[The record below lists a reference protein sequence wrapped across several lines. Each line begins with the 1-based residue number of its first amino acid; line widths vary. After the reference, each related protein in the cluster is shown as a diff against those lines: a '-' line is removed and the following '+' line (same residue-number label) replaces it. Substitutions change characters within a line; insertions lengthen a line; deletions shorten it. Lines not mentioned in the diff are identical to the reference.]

1 MAGPGL
7 TLTQFSGGDKVDSFD
22 TQVLPKV
29 AEMESKRASIV
40 GSITTAKSSFS
51 SASSGIGSGWTNGS
65 GVGVKSALDNTI
77 VEGTNR
83 IEISMNGSLATLISK
98 IGEFKEPIDYIKDLI
113 KVTNN
118 LKCGENVPKA
128 SSTSTSKSE
137 KGTSKTS
144 STSDSKSG
152 GSTSKT
158 SSTSNPE
165 SNSVYQAND
174 QAQIDANYKIIESAV
189 AAVAQAI
196 DSLAAAATGE
206 SLGIVGNVCNGVPL
220 GAMTTMDLS
229 TITVPSFSSPSGTS
243 TTTSAGSIDELKA
256 QVEADVEYL
265 NTTEK
270 VPSADFFSSE
280 KGKEVM
286 SHLMAYYN
294 VVNNA
299 YLNGEITYDQHKEY
313 MESLHGSTHKSLY
326 SILYWRVN
334 DMAGTRQGDISFL
347 GDDLLEADKKFYDYL
362 NQYWS
367 DDGKVSPDVISD
379 KSFDELN
386 GIVQNKSKSKE
397 EREAAAVA
405 AMIDIRQGYLDGTY
419 SITEAKKKFE
429 AVTNGEGYWLANN
442 GVSGWV
448 PVYGAFAN
456 WGNGTTGLDH
466 VFTETQRWLDT
477 AQKYD
482 TASLELGVP
491 TYYNSNTTTS
501 TSTSSETDTI

>member
-65 GVGVKSALDNTI
+65 GVGVKSDLDNTI

-128 SSTSTSKSE
+128 SSTSTSKSV

-144 STSDSKSG
+144 STSNSG
-152 GSTSKT
+152 
-158 SSTSNPE
+158 SNF
-165 SNSVYQAND
+165 VYQAND
-174 QAQIDANYKIIESAV
+174 QAQIDANKKDISDAV
-189 AAVAQAI
+189 TAVAQAI
-196 DSLAAAATGE
+196 DSLASAATGE
-206 SLGIVGNVCNGVPL
+206 GLGIVGNVCNGVPL
-220 GAMTTMDLS
+220 GVMTTMDLS
-229 TITVPSFSSPSGTS
+229 TITVPSFSNSFEPPTA
-243 TTTSAGSIDELKA
+243 TSAGSIDELKVL
-256 QVEADVEYL
+256 VEDDVDYL

-294 VVNNA
+294 AVNNA

-367 DDGKVSPDVISD
+367 ADGKVSPDVISD

-448 PVYGAFAN
+448 PVYGALAN

-482 TASLELGVP
+482 TVSLELGVP
-491 TYYNSNTTTS
+491 TYYNSNTSTS
-501 TSTSSETDTI
+501 TSTSSGTDTI